1 MAVVPFFF
9 VDIHRHTHTHTQ
21 THTDT
26 HTHTQTHSISSF
38 RGLVGIFGCV
48 IILYDALRYAS
59 CVNNTPV
66 ELLMPLFIFQ
76 AIALY
81 VRATMPAIPSQRL
94 LL

>member
-1 MAVVPFFF
+1 M
-9 VDIHRHTHTHTQ
+9 
-21 THTDT
+21 
-26 HTHTQTHSISSF
+26 
-38 RGLVGIFGCV
+38 